1 MPKEQATCGPV
12 NQRCWTKR
20 TSIMAAWQTK
30 VKAPAQY
37 KKLGYYSHAAN
48 QEAKI
53 PGSAANK
60 GQDFQVAA

>member
-1 MPKEQATCGPV
+1 
-12 NQRCWTKR
+12 
-20 TSIMAAWQTK
+20 MAAWQTK

-60 GQDFQVAA
+60 GQDFQVTA